1 MSRSQDTSIRLRVLI
16 IDPHEVSRAA
26 VRALLQ
32 TEGLDVV
39 ADVSSGELAF
49 ALGDV
54 YLDVAVIDISRGTP
68 EAFKLADALTRLRS
82 MPTVVLTSSTA
93 PDAALNGHTFIA
105 KPELC
110 ARRLRLAM
118 PPHEHDS

>member
-32 TEGLDVV
+32 TEGVDVV
-39 ADVSSGELAF
+39 ADVSNGELAL

-54 YLDVAVIDISRGTP
+54 SPDIAVIDISGGAP
-68 EAFKLADALTRLRS
+68 AALTVAAGLAALPS
-82 MPTVVLTSSTA
+82 MPTVVLTSSIA
-93 PDAALNGHTFIA
+93 PDAALNGHTFIP
-105 KPELC
+105 KPDLC

-118 PPHEHDS
+118 RPHEHDR